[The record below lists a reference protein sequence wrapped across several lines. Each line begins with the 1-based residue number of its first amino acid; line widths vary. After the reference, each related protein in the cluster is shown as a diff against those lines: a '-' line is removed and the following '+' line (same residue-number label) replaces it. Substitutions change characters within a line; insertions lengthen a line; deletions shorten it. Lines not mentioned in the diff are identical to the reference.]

1 MEYTYIKL
9 IISAVVGLGLILFR
23 KQFVKLQK
31 NHAEGKSDSVSKKT
45 NEMSSDH
52 MEKVGMVSGLV
63 ALAVAA
69 LSVIEL
75 LG

>member
-1 MEYTYIKL
+1 MEYVYIKL
-9 IISAVVGLGLILFR
+9 IISTIVGLGLIVFR

-31 NHAEGKSDSVSKKT
+31 DHAKKEDGLVSKKM

-52 MEKVGMVSGLV
+52 MEKVAVVGGLV
-63 ALAVAA
+63 ALAVAV
-69 LSVIEL
+69 LSLIEL

>member
-9 IISAVVGLGLILFR
+9 IISTVVGLGLILFR
-23 KQFVKLQK
+23 KKFVKLQK
-31 NHAEGKSDSVSKKT
+31 NHAEGRNDSVSKKT
-45 NEMSSDH
+45 NEMSTDH
-52 MEKVGMVSGLV
+52 MEKVAIVGGLV

-69 LSVIEL
+69 LSVVEL